1 MAGPKVL
8 ISILNWN
15 APANTIAVTKS
26 VLDSNY
32 KDYTILIIDNN
43 SIDQSTSEIR
53 DAFPS
58 IHLMS
63 LSKNIGYAAAHKKAA
78 MMAKKEN
85 YDMLWLLN
93 NDVKVFPNT
102 LGELVKAYNRTP
114 NSILGSIA
122 VDKDGETIQFA
133 GGTEIDAH
141 NNEDKAHYNFF
152 AGNRLSETNMKERP
166 VSDLGGA
173 SILLPVALIKKYGF
187 IDTKYFL
194 YGEETD
200 YSYYLRRNFGIPS
213 IIVPTSVIIH
223 AGGASFNTSPRL
235 EYIRTYYRSRNIY
248 YIYKKYFKD
257 YEFRDVLQLRDLV
270 KFFIRHFVKNFLH
283 EKNNDY
289 WLRYYRNLG
298 HFHGKIKLMG
308 KFFDPN
314 DFIGN
319 KNPY

>member
-15 APANTIAVTKS
+15 APANTIAVAKS
-26 VLDSNY
+26 VLGSNY

-43 SIDQSTSEIR
+43 SIDHSTKEIR
-53 DAFPS
+53 DALPS

-63 LSKNIGYAAAHKKAA
+63 LSKNIGYAGAHKKAA
-78 MMAKKEN
+78 MIAKKEN
-85 YDMLWLLN
+85 YDMMWILN

-102 LGELVKAYNRTP
+102 LGELVNAYNRTP

-141 NNEDKAHYNFF
+141 NNENRAYYNFF
-152 AGNRLSETNMKERP
+152 AGKKLSETNMKERP

-200 YSYYLRRNFGIPS
+200 YSYYLRRKFGIPS
-213 IIVPTSVIIH
+213 IIVPNSVIIH
-223 AGGASFNTSPRL
+223 AGSASFNISPRL
-235 EYIRTYYRSRNIY
+235 EYIKIYYRSRNIY

-257 YEFRDVLQLRDLV
+257 YEFTDVLRLKALIR
-270 KFFIRHFVKNFLH
+270 FFIRHFIKKFSP
-283 EKNNDY
+283 EKNKDY
-289 WLRYYRNLG
+289 LMKYYRNLG
-298 HFHGKIKLMG
+298 HLHGKIKWMG
-308 KFFDPN
+308 KYLEPN
-314 DFIGN
+314 DFID
-319 KNPY
+319 